1 MGAYVQV
8 GVCVDVSVDEAA
20 LAGARVT
27 REEAAR
33 ALRDEFVDLSLF
45 TELEDGGAIRWVL
58 PEVLV
63 EEGLIPFLRAQY
75 AMLGRT
81 GPKDPEVVLDR
92 IRQAGSYDGVRALA
106 AGRSMWEFQASTM
119 RASLHLGTQRRLPL
133 QASLLVYLV
142 EGKVIME
149 QHRQL
154 FDYIEALIRQQK
166 ELFPIAAAAKVFVE

>member
-92 IRQAGSYDGVRALA
+92 IRQAGSYERIHALA
-106 AGRSMWEFQASTM
+106 AGRSMWEFQANTM
-119 RASLHLGTQRRLPL
+119 GASLHLDIHRRLRL
-133 QASLLVYLV
+133 RADVFVYLV
-142 EGKVIME
+142 EGKAVME
-149 QHRQL
+149 EHLRL
-154 FDYIEALIRQQK
+154 FAYVEALIHGQK
-166 ELFPIAAAAKVFVE
+166 GRFPIAAAAKVFLE